1 MILRLTITKPSGYI
15 IKLLGYLCNDIQGCI
30 EMIQRVR
37 GFRDILPGEIGR
49 WQAIERLAA
58 EVFENFGFKEI
69 RIPILEKTDLFSR
82 SIGKVTDIVEKEM
95 YTFTDRSG
103 DMLTLRPEATAA
115 VARAYLQNKL
125 YTADPVQKLYTI
137 GPMFRR
143 ERPQKGRYRQFYQI
157 NAEVIGVAA
166 PTVDAQL
173 IIMLLNLME
182 KLRVPD
188 LTVQINTLGDGDCRP
203 KFQEALGT
211 FLASISDGLC
221 EDCQRRRTENPLRV
235 LDCKN
240 PACQALLE
248 KVPTIHDFL
257 CDACRNHFETTCNL
271 LDQEGIDYHINDRLV
286 RGLDYYTRT
295 TFEIQTRA
303 LGAKS
308 AVAGGGRYD
317 GLMKIIGGPQT
328 PATGFAIGLDRLAE
342 IVESQ
347 WQVNGR
353 QPVVFVAALGDDAHQ
368 KAFSWVNRLNREG
381 IYAEMDFSSRSLK
394 SQMKQANRF
403 GAGHVLIVG
412 ENELTAGNAI
422 LRDMAASTQEEVLVD
437 RVVEIIEKIAEKRG
451 KEVNTV

>member
-1 MILRLTITKPSGYI
+1 
-15 IKLLGYLCNDIQGCI
+15 
-30 EMIQRVR
+30 MIQRVR
-37 GFRDILPGEIGR
+37 GFRDILPDQIGR
-49 WQAIERLAA
+49 WQTIERLAT

-69 RIPILEKTDLFSR
+69 RIPILEKTDLFAR

-125 YTADPVQKLYTI
+125 YVADPVQKLYTI

-166 PTVDAQL
+166 PTADVQL
-173 IIMLLNLME
+173 IIMLLTLMQR
-182 KLRVPD
+182 LQVPD
-188 LTVQINTLGDGDCRP
+188 LTVQINTLGDADCRP
-203 KFQEALGT
+203 KFQAALGQ

-221 EDCQRRRTENPLRV
+221 DDCKRRRTENPLRV

-240 PACQALLE
+240 PTCQALLE
-248 KVPTIHDFL
+248 EVPTIHDFL
-257 CDACRNHFETTCNL
+257 CDACHDHFETTCRL
-271 LDQEGIDYHINDRLV
+271 LEKEGIAFNINERLV

-303 LGAKS
+303 LGAQS

-342 IVESQ
+342 IIEEQ
-347 WQVNGR
+347 WTGTGR
-353 QPVVFVAALGDDAHQ
+353 KPVVFIAALGDEAHE
-368 KAFSWVNRLNREG
+368 KAFGWINRLNREG
-381 IYAEMDFSSRSLK
+381 IYAEMDYSGRSLK
-394 SQMKQANRF
+394 SQMKQANRS
-403 GAGHVLIVG
+403 GAGYVLIVG
-412 ENELTAGNAI
+412 DNELTSGKAV
-422 LRDMAASTQEEVLVD
+422 LRDMAASTQEEVS
-437 RVVEIIEKIAEKRG
+437 VEDVIAVIQQVAT
-451 KEVNTV
+451 VNKSGGGR